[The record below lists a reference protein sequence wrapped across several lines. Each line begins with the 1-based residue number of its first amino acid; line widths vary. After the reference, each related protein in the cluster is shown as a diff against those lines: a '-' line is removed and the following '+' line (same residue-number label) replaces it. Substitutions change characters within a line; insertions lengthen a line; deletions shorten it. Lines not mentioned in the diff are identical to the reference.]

1 MKIFF
6 LSSDTDHHRYTIN
19 YLKKHNIH
27 FEKYIFETT
36 GVRPLFNVKTYY
48 EKNQKKYERKNF
60 FVKLSKNIEKEKILK
75 TKNINNFE
83 SYNYIKKLKPDLGV
97 VFGTRKISKKIINLF
112 KFGLINIHRGIVEKY
127 RGLDSEYWA
136 LYHRD
141 YKNIG
146 ITIHQ
151 VSEDLDTGKVIVQ
164 RKLKMKKNFKI
175 YMLRYITTV
184 IATKEIVKIIKYFL
198 KNKKFKYSNINPSGR
213 YYSFMPSIIKNNLV
227 LGAKKR

>member
-1 MKIFF
+1 M
-6 LSSDTDHHRYTIN
+6 
-19 YLKKHNIH
+19 
-27 FEKYIFETT
+27 
-36 GVRPLFNVKTYY
+36 
-48 EKNQKKYERKNF
+48 
-60 FVKLSKNIEKEKILK
+60 
-75 TKNINNFE
+75 
-83 SYNYIKKLKPDLGV
+83 KPDLGV

-164 RKLKMKKNFKI
+164 RKLKMKK
-175 YMLRYITTV
+175 
-184 IATKEIVKIIKYFL
+184 
-198 KNKKFKYSNINPSGR
+198 KF
-213 YYSFMPSIIKNNLV
+213 
-227 LGAKKR
+227 